1 MGKKRRPPTKSSG
14 VLPAPSAPQQATSS
28 SRPAYDTG
36 TNSNNHGNAG
46 ASANAALNGISLPPA
61 IANQILAAMSR
72 TNSNNNNNG
81 GHGANTMSKQYLD
94 EMGRMIAAHMNT
106 AVTAGNYGGS
116 VRYAT
121 GQQQQQYQGQRH
133 GHTDNAHSNKA
144 AFGPVLPTSIGEF
157 NNQGWGA
164 SAADYESFVKG
175 GKKKGSSS
183 SNASTGAQPNMPI
196 DTANFQNI
204 QQLFN
209 MAATAAAGTSNASNN
224 TGSTFS
230 FTSGKIH
237 GKATKHSYN
246 TNNPEDV
253 KTMMNLF
260 SELIG
265 MSSNSCSQ
273 NQSASTS
280 SAEPS
285 NEELAR
291 EFYEKFIASDSATQQ
306 QAMLHSTDPLAL
318 RKAAFAAGVNVA
330 MQQQMMRDEIQ
341 GREKAEQ
348 KAKNTRNGQVSN
360 TNMPVFSMIF
370 GQGAGNA
377 GSDTPMQ
384 GAVPPLPP
392 PPNGWPTGAPAAAAA
407 AAAAAFASSLGISAK
422 DGDTTNTGVP
432 AQYYNSPDFAGAL
445 SSSELGSPAWL
456 EYYFEEYAR
465 NHSNRNVNLPQDR
478 PDPPAS
484 KADCPAHFEY
494 GDDEDYEEEEERL
507 MEERRTILQSVEEER
522 KAKVASK
529 KRDKKARKKER
540 AKKEAEA
547 KAAVAAKKKR
557 EKAITSWRSRVVAA
571 CTSSDANKME
581 LLLSESPYKNFVY
594 DPDEYDLDEEDDEGY
609 IPQTQEEYL
618 IRQLDWF
625 LPNCLQ
631 KYPELELGKV
641 PFENNEAREKLAK
654 YIMNQSFDAVC
665 IPGPNMLRN
674 ALHTAAYRNDEN
686 FVRWIID
693 GYKETLARC
702 NDYDDG
708 TLENPLADC
717 LDALCDDAGWTPLHY
732 ATASGSEGVVELL
745 MEAGCNIRARSD
757 YELTCFNSSGYGVT
771 ARELATVLQS
781 GAIHEDLSCDGDVLD
796 EIMETRIVCAS
807 TMEKNAYMRVLRS
820 LIERLEDVEINGY
833 TPHRKADEQNKAT
846 SKAIPGKVESQCTG
860 TNSKK
865 SKKKKKKQQQQ
876 QQQATSSS
884 PSSNLNN
891 ETEKKIEPKPAP
903 EDSPAEDLSDPVA
916 VALLGMGFTAEQIT
930 NAAKALGGFD
940 RATADDM
947 VMWILSGGEPNNEE
961 QDNSSEG
968 NLEADND
975 DSNNSD
981 AVVTK
986 SQSSSAAKAQRD
998 AEDLA
1003 RKRQEE
1009 RAAAERAAAKREEQR
1024 RIRREWNEREQARQE
1039 VEKNA
1044 KIAQVV
1050 EKKKQAEL
1058 QKLQAEIASKTPPLP
1073 VIPPI
1078 VHSGGGKGKSK
1089 STQGPPQTIVAGPVH
1104 IGKKPTGSVS
1114 SMGIPKGPNIKA
1126 PKILARPSNTPPGA
1140 LPQSTSQ
1147 TVASIQPLF
1156 PPSEASTNV
1165 LPATTIT
1172 YTNKPA
1178 QMPKTRNSSSQARL
1192 PQPPPPPSSSSF
1204 GPLGSPNVAS
1214 SNFYNS
1220 NAGVSSSFGYDN
1232 VYVNDTG
1239 SMPSM
1244 IRSNNYYSNPSQQS
1258 GSSLP
1263 PPGFKPS
1270 VLPPLTTTNE
1280 PNRHVGSNP
1289 LGEIRATAREFVPSS
1304 FAPPHGLAPSTM
1316 DFNIVPSM
1324 SCQPST
1330 VSHPPPIT
1338 GSTSNDVSSLLDPMS
1353 SLLGSLGNETNLTPG
1368 AIPTQAT
1375 KSDSPVQSATSSI
1388 TGFSGAAEEA
1398 TTSRVGS
1405 ALTFESAVGS
1415 IQTSSILESIS
1426 YSGVQESGIGGLST
1440 GGIWGDSSKNQGN
1453 FGGLVGLNF
1462 SSFLGG
1468 EQKNYGQSNNNQSS
1482 NKCNTWGIGTG
1493 GSIW

>member
-14 VLPAPSAPQQATSS
+14 VLPAPSAPQQPTAS
-28 SRPAYDTG
+28 SRPAYDTSS
-36 TNSNNHGNAG
+36 NSGNPG

-72 TNSNNNNNG
+72 SSSANSSNNGTGSNDANG
-81 GHGANTMSKQYLD
+81 MSKQYLD
-94 EMGRMIAAHMNT
+94 EMGRMIAAHMNS
-106 AVTAGNYGGS
+106 AVASGSYGGS
-116 VRYAT
+116 VRFSS
-121 GQQQQQYQGQRH
+121 GQQQQHQGQ
-133 GHTDNAHSNKA
+133 GQSENTHSNKA
-144 AFGPVLPTSIGEF
+144 VFGPALPPTGGEF
-157 NNQGWGA
+157 NNQGWCASGA
-164 SAADYESFVKG
+164 EYDCFVKG
-175 GKKKGSSS
+175 GKKKASSS
-183 SNASTGAQPNMPI
+183 STATTGGQPTMPI

-204 QQLFN
+204 QQLFT
-209 MAATAAAGTSNASNN
+209 MAAAAAGSSGTANNA
-224 TGSTFS
+224 GSTFS

-237 GKATKHSYN
+237 GKATKHNYN
-246 TNNPEDV
+246 SNNPEDV

-265 MSSNSCSQ
+265 MSSHASSQ
-273 NQSASTS
+273 HQSTSTS
-280 SAEPS
+280 SSGPS

-291 EFYEKFIASDSATQQ
+291 EFYEKFIASDSSTQQ

-341 GREKAEQ
+341 GRERAEN
-348 KAKNTRNGQVSN
+348 KAKSTKTAGGSN
-360 TNMPVFSMIF
+360 TNVPVFSMIF
-370 GQGAGNA
+370 GQGGGNA
-377 GSDTPMQ
+377 ASDAPTH
-384 GAVPPLPP
+384 GAIPPLPP
-392 PPNGWPTGAPAAAAA
+392 PSNGWPTGAPAAAAA
-407 AAAAAFASSLGISAK
+407 AAAAAFASSLGISSK
-422 DGDTTNTGVP
+422 DAETANTGVP
-432 AQYYNSPDFAGAL
+432 SQYYNSPDFAGAL

-465 NHSNRNVNLPQDR
+465 NHNNRNSNLPQDR

-507 MEERRTILQSVEEER
+507 MEERHTILQAQEEER

-571 CTSSDANKME
+571 CTSSDISKMD
-581 LLLSESPYKNFVY
+581 LLLSESPYKNYIY
-594 DPDEYDLDEEDDEGY
+594 DADEYDFDEEDDEGY
-609 IPQTQEEYL
+609 TPRTQEEYL

-686 FVRWIID
+686 FVKWIIEGQKD
-693 GYKETLARC
+693 ALARC

-708 TLENPLADC
+708 TMENPFADC

-732 ATASGSEGVVELL
+732 ATAAGSEGVVEMLL
-745 MEAGCNIRARSD
+745 EAGCNIRARSD
-757 YELTCFNSSGYGVT
+757 YELTCLNSSGYGIT

-796 EIMETRIVCAS
+796 EIIETRIVCAS
-807 TMEKNAYMRVLRS
+807 TIEKNAYMRVLRS
-820 LIERLEDVEINGY
+820 LTERLEDVEINGY
-833 TPHRKADEQNKAT
+833 SPLRKTGEQNKSA
-846 SKAIPGKVESQCTG
+846 SKASPGKAESQATG

-876 QQQATSSS
+876 QQHQHQTTSLT
-884 PSSNLNN
+884 PSSNSNN
-891 ETEKKIEPKPAP
+891 VTETKIESKPAP
-903 EDSPAEDLSDPVA
+903 PDSPEEDLTDPVA

-947 VMWILSGGEPNNEE
+947 VMWILSGGELNNEE
-961 QDNSSEG
+961 QDNSTED
-968 NLEADND
+968 NADADND

-981 AVVTK
+981 HVITK
-986 SQSSSAAKAQRD
+986 AQSKSATKAQRD

-1009 RAAAERAAAKREEQR
+1009 LAAAERAAAKREEQR

-1050 EKKKQAEL
+1050 EKTKQAEL
-1058 QKLQAEIASKTPPLP
+1058 QKIQAEMASKTPPLP
-1073 VIPPI
+1073 VIPPT
-1078 VHSGGGKGKSK
+1078 VHVGGGKGKAK
-1089 STQGPPQTIVAGPVH
+1089 SAQGPPQTIVAGPVH
-1104 IGKKPTGSVS
+1104 GGKKPAPSVS
-1114 SMGIPKGPNIKA
+1114 NMGIPKGPNVKA
-1126 PKILARPSNTPPGA
+1126 PKILARPPNAPPGT
-1140 LPQSTSQ
+1140 LPQTTSQ
-1147 TVASIQPLF
+1147 TAASSQPLF
-1156 PPSEASTNV
+1156 PPGEASTNV

-1172 YTNKPA
+1172 YANKPA
-1178 QMPKTRNSSSQARL
+1178 PMPKTRNTSSQSRH
-1192 PQPPPPPSSSSF
+1192 PQPPPPSSSF
-1204 GPLGSPNVAS
+1204 GPLGVPNMS
-1214 SNFYNS
+1214 TGNLYNS
-1220 NAGVSSSFGYDN
+1220 NAGGSSSFGYDN
-1232 VYVNDTG
+1232 VYVKDAG
-1239 SMPSM
+1239 SMPLM
-1244 IRSNNYYSNPSQQS
+1244 IGSSNYYNNASQHG

-1270 VLPPLTTTNE
+1270 VLPPPTTTNE
-1280 PNRHVGSNP
+1280 PNLHVGSNP

-1304 FAPPHGLAPSTM
+1304 FAPPHGSAPSTM

-1353 SLLGSLGNETNLTPG
+1353 SLLNSLGNEANLPPG
-1368 AIPTQAT
+1368 AIPAPAT
-1375 KSDSPVQSATSSI
+1375 KSESPVQSATSSI
-1388 TGFSGAAEEA
+1388 TGFSGMAEET

-1405 ALTFESAVGS
+1405 ALTFESAVGG

-1426 YSGVQESGIGGLST
+1426 YSGAQESGIGGLGT
-1440 GGIWGDSSKNQGN
+1440 GGIWGDSTTNQGN

-1468 EQKNYGQSNNNQSS
+1468 EQKNYAQSSNNQSTTNNS
-1482 NKCNTWGIGTG
+1482 NTWGIGTG